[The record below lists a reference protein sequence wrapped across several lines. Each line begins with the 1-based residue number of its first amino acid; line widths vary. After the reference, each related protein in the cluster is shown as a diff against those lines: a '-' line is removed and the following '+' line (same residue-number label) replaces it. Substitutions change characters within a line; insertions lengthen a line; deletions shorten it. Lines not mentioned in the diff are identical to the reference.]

1 MESTTPQKAR
11 PEYLAPRK
19 DENPSAWTVGAGVP
33 LIASVF
39 ANAKLGQLIAPTEPT
54 PLGRLL
60 RTYALVQARYDTNQ
74 PEQVCAQFHCKAKDL
89 EIARVWWAQHLT
101 NKALGLT
108 REAWLD
114 GTGTAI
120 AEQVGLV
127 PIEQAISG
135 ALPHLMTQQARA
147 ILRKIGETSK
157 EGVKVLQD
165 LRNDASEY
173 MAEYMNYPN
182 TEQSDYESDGK
193 ALFRR
198 DEQRLA
204 KLANIITQARHDY
217 ERATDEHAQSKGE
230 DGDAQE
236 GSQTPDQFGG
246 KLAPQFGEGSAWY
259 PINLGRVNLTRK
271 HEGKIGV
278 KRTASDSGRTIRY
291 PSRALTDP
299 ARRVFGTK
307 ARNRNALIVLDM
319 SGSMDYSEDELD
331 EIIEFARGAVVVG
344 YSGDGESQPNC
355 YVLAKD
361 GHRVED
367 LPDMDGSNGC
377 DGSAFQFAVDKYR
390 KSGVTPVIWVS
401 DGDISGT
408 ANYSTQSLARD
419 MIDKLRANRGTHC
432 LTSREAI
439 GLMEKMA
446 LGHKI
451 QPQIHARLYQLA
463 RVATPAHAVEAT
475 RRANAN

>member
-74 PEQVCAQFHCKAKDL
+74 PEQVCAQFRCKSADL

-120 AEQVGLV
+120 AEQIGLV

-157 EGVKVLQD
+157 EGVKVLQE
-165 LRNDASEY
+165 LRDRASDY
-173 MAEYMNYPN
+173 MAEYMNHPN
-182 TEQSDYESDGK
+182 TEQRDYESDGT
-193 ALFRR
+193 ALFRM
-198 DEQRLA
+198 DEQRLS
-204 KLANIITQARHDY
+204 KLAQMITEARHEY
-217 ERATDEHAQSKGE
+217 ERATDEHREGKAE
-230 DGDAQE
+230 EGDAQE
-236 GSQTPDQFGG
+236 GSETPNQFGG